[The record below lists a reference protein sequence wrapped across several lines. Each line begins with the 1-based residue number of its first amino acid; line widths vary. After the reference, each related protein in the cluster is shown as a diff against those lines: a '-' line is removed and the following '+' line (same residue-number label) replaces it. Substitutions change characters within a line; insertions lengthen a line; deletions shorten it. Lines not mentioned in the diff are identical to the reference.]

1 MGDEAG
7 RAVARA
13 AAVERRG
20 RRRRGAPA
28 VPAGRDT
35 PAVPAGSGAPAVPAG
50 SGAPAVPFLMG
61 WREEQQGEEGGKGEG
76 GEHPLFVPG

>member
-20 RRRRGAPA
+20 LRWSGAPA

-35 PAVPAGSGAPAVPAG
+35 LAVPDGMEGG
-50 SGAPAVPFLMG
+50 TTGG
-61 WREEQQGEEGGKGEG
+61 GEEGEG
-76 GEHPLFVPG
+76 